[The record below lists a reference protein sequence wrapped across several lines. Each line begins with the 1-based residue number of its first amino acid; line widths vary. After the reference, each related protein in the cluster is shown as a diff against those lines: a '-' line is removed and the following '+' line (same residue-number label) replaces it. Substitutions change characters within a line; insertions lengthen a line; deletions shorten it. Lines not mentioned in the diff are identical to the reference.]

1 MNVWLRWWCAE
12 MLDGVA
18 VEVTVVLARGRV
30 MVAIGVAW
38 LCC

>member
-1 MNVWLRWWCAE
+1 

-18 VEVTVVLARGRV
+18 VEVMVVLVRGRV